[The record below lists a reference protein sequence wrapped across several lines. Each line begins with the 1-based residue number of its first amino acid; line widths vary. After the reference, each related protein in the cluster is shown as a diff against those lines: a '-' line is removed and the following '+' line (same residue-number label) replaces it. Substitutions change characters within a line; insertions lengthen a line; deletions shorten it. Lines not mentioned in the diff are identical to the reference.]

1 MCYSVYI
8 GTTEKQEVG
17 KFVPNETDI
26 YFEELSEEKEKGI
39 RPKFKNP
46 FLYYVGSDTN
56 CSCGLVFD
64 SEEFDNPEEQ
74 DNKKSPT
81 RLLEFINK
89 RTEKEDLELYCC
101 WDGQWDDPIKD
112 RIELDIRT
120 ISLDKNYFGPVLN
133 QFIVFKRKN

>member
-89 RTEKEDLELYCC
+89 RTEIEDLELYCC
-101 WDGQWDDPIKD
+101 WDGHWDDPIKD